1 MPFKVL
7 IVDDEPDVE
16 VLIRQ
21 RFRKQMKEGEFE
33 FVFAQHGVAALECLR
48 NDPALDVLMTN
59 INMTVMDGLTLLA
72 NLPDMDRVMKAVIVS
87 AYGDIQNIRAAM
99 NKGAFDFLTKPID
112 FKDFE
117 VTLQKTLDHARA
129 LKQAAQNRL
138 QLAALQRE
146 LNIASEIQQSFLPRV
161 FPDFPHRA
169 ALDLFALMLAARNVG
184 GDFYDFYFLEPE
196 RLAIVIGDV
205 SGKGIPAAIFM
216 AMSRAVLKAVALT
229 GMAPGECLHQVNAS
243 LCRDSGGELFVTLF
257 YGILDLRTGELR
269 YSKARKSVV

>member
-87 AYGDIQNIRAAM
+87 AYGDIQNIRTAM
-99 NKGAFDFLTKPID
+99 NRGAYDFLTKPID
-112 FKDFE
+112 FRDFD
-117 VTLQKTLDHARA
+117 VTLQKTFGEIEALEKGIEAREQLIA
-129 LKQAAQNRL
+129 TLNVVSDLSSEL
-138 QLAALQRE
+138 QLGPLLQKIIATITRMLRAERSTLFLYDEKKRE
-146 LNIASEIQQSFLPRV
+146 LYTEVGEGLGKTEIRIPSETGIAGMV
-161 FPDFPHRA
+161 F
-169 ALDLFALMLAARNVG
+169 
-184 GDFYDFYFLEPE
+184 
-196 RLAIVIGDV
+196 
-205 SGKGIPAAIFM
+205 
-216 AMSRAVLKAVALT
+216 T
-229 GMAPGECLHQVNAS
+229 
-243 LCRDSGGELFVTLF
+243 T
-257 YGILDLRTGELR
+257 
-269 YSKARKSVV
+269 SKAIRIADAYSDSRFNAEVDHTTGFSTRS